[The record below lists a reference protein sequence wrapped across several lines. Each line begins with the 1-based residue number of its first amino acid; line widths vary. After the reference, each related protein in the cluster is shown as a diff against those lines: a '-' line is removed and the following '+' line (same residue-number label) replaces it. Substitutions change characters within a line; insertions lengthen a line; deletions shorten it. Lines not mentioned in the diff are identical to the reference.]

1 MRKIVL
7 ILCAVMISLS
17 FTIRPKLEVQNNL
30 IYTSMIKCY
39 QEKNT
44 PKFQKILTYLDP
56 LLEYLKAT
64 NKNLRSDLTA
74 AYNDKS
80 ELVFQEKLSNII
92 KADILDVLTL
102 ISLAKI
108 QCNQSYDLN
117 IGFSS
122 YQIMSPYV
130 KKRHGEELDK
140 KIRKKFQTILK
151 IHTTDHG
158 GKKHRHC
165 TKEKADAIIDL
176 MQVINTI

>member
-1 MRKIVL
+1 MPSGTSGVSLIPCRLPPTSQGTPWDQSGTPGSVL
-7 ILCAVMISLS
+7 FKGPHPGLPELVVFHCVI
-17 FTIRPKLEVQNNL
+17 FF
-30 IYTSMIKCY
+30 YT
-39 QEKNT
+39 
-44 PKFQKILTYLDP
+44 
-56 LLEYLKAT
+56 
-64 NKNLRSDLTA
+64 
-74 AYNDKS
+74 
-80 ELVFQEKLSNII
+80 VFQEKLANII
-92 KADILDVLTL
+92 KADILDVLDL

-122 YQIMSPYV
+122 YQIVSPYV